1 MIGQKVQQTKNF
13 HNTLAMFELKNKTL
27 LKTY

>member
-1 MIGQKVQQTKNF
+1 MIGQKIQQIKNL